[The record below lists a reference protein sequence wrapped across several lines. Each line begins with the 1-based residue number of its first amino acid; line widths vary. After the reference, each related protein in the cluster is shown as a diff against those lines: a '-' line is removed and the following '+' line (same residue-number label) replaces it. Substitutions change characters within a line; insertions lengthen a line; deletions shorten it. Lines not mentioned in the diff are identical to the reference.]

1 MKTFQHVLGSLIAGL
16 LVTAV
21 IAVATL
27 LSLMASTPDTGQRS
41 EGFFG
46 ALFFEAAPMDATT
59 FSMNIGVADPLPL
72 VISTVVIAVIVMVAI
87 AIHGWLKV
95 YRQQLIAA

>member
-1 MKTFQHVLGSLIAGL
+1 MKTFQHALGSLIAGL

-72 VISTVVIAVIVMVAI
+72 VVIAVIVMVAI